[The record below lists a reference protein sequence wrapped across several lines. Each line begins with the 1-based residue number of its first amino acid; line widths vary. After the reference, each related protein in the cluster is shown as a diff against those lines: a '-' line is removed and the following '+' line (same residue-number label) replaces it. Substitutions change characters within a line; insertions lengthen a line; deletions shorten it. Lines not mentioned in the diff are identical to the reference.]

1 YHVSCAAP
9 SKDPKSHVVACPVIF
24 QSILLAL
31 VSSNGSRSRDQLLQA
46 FAAGG
51 ESTEPHADGSQAG
64 GDARADNDIQQES
77 PDGANQ
83 RPQGR
88 RRGHKHGAG
97 RDPPETKDQHRDRD
111 LQQLVE
117 ATAKLTL
124 KLADAQQVLLQDCG
138 FTWFVSTE
146 PGGILPTMFG
156 VSAEWKKLKESSP
169 HLSKSPLPTLMM
181 TCILEEL
188 VARMQ
193 RTVAEESMQKAAL
206 QAGWCTE
213 AGGWAYKQWDPIK
226 KELVDTKEAPLTL
239 TALETIV
246 KEIQTDI
253 REPGNLHKFQASQP
267 LSEDME
273 MMAEHREVCFT
284 IQVSV
289 RATGERLYREA
300 DFDKKGDTGRGRPSI
315 WTDCYGV
322 SLALN

>member
-1 YHVSCAAP
+1 MSFFKHLL
-9 SKDPKSHVVACPVIF
+9 PV
-24 QSILLAL
+24 
-31 VSSNGSRSRDQLLQA
+31 
-46 FAAGG
+46 
-51 ESTEPHADGSQAG
+51 GSQQTLQHLTPTGVRPEVTQGPTATSNKR
-64 GDARADNDIQQES
+64 ARTD
-77 PDGANQ
+77 PTRG
-83 RPQGR
+83 PKGR
-88 RRGHKHGAG
+88 GRGHKHGASKDSQET
-97 RDPPETKDQHRDRD
+97 RDQPRDRD

-169 HLSKSPLPTLMM
+169 HLIKSPLPMLMM
-181 TCILEEL
+181 NCILEEM
-188 VARMQ
+188 VARMR
-193 RTVAEESMQKAAL
+193 RTVAEEGMRQAAL
-206 QAGWCTE
+206 QAGWCAET
-213 AGGWAYKQWDPIK
+213 GDWLYKQWDPIK
-226 KELVDTKEAPLTL
+226 KELVDTEAAPLTL
-239 TALETIV
+239 SALETIV

-289 RATGERLYREA
+289 RASGERLYRNLRKLCDNMVLKLLRSRLRQERRHRQGMA
-300 DFDKKGDTGRGRPSI
+300 KYLDGLLRRQPCTY
-315 WTDCYGV
+315 C
-322 SLALN
+322 